1 MRPTRFAG
9 ARGRLMPTL
18 HLADLTQMFL
28 WALEREDLEGA
39 FNATSPQPVPNADP
53 RGDWCT
59 GAGGDSGTGE
69 D

>member
-1 MRPTRFAG
+1 
-9 ARGRLMPTL
+9 MPTL

-59 GAGGDSGTGE
+59 GAGGDAGTGE